1 MFRAS
6 VGTLICYARSSK
18 WLVEESILTST
29 EDPSEKNV
37 ISKRER
43 FARYKPLFLRVSKVV
58 IAIVVVGGLWI
69 ATRSAVT
76 QWKQEKGK
84 LQRQIESLDSELVS
98 ATQGDRAELLARR
111 EALVASLPHW
121 TSIRWHYVVAAGF
134 LYGLGLLPS
143 GFLLR
148 RALVSLGQRPRYG
161 IVLAAQLM
169 GHIGKYVPGK
179 AMVIVIRA
187 GVLARD
193 GVEPLQATMSV
204 FLETF
209 LMMAVGGAVAGI
221 VVLWLPVPV
230 WISVMAA
237 GIAAIASLPTFPL
250 VLRVVAK
257 RLIKDCTQVEEG
269 RLGWGLFV
277 AGWAW
282 SSLSWLLI
290 GASFTLLVAAIPGF
304 SAGNVDATPGVVE
317 LYLVCTAAMSLAVV
331 IGFASLLPG
340 GAGIRE
346 LVVTTVLA
354 VSIGATQAI
363 LAAIAARLL
372 FATVEGLVAAFCW
385 LWLRGVCVAAEEE
398 TRGNFV

>member
-1 MFRAS
+1 M
-6 VGTLICYARSSK
+6 
-18 WLVEESILTST
+18 TST
-29 EDPSEKNV
+29 EDQTEKNDN
-37 ISKRER
+37 SRRELLK
-43 FARYKPLFLRVSKVV
+43 RYKPLFLRVAKWV
-58 IAIVVVGGLWI
+58 IAVLVLGGLWI
-69 ATRSAVT
+69 ASRSAVT
-76 QWKQEKGK
+76 QWREEKAK
-84 LQRQIESLDSELVS
+84 VQQQIAAIDSELDS
-98 ATQGDRAELLARR
+98 ATQAESEALLVRR
-111 EALVASLPHW
+111 EALVASLPNW
-121 TSIRWHYVVAAGF
+121 SSIRWHYVLAAAL
-134 LYGLGLLPS
+134 LYGLGLVPS

-148 RALVSLGQRPRYG
+148 RALVSLGQRPRVG
-161 IVLAAQLM
+161 TVLAAQLM

-193 GVEPLQATMSV
+193 GVKPVQATMSV

-221 VVLWLPVPV
+221 VVLWLPVPT
-230 WISVMAA
+230 WISVMAG
-237 GIAAIASLPTFPL
+237 GIALVASLPTFPL
-250 VLRVVAK
+250 VLKVVAK
-257 RLIKDCTQVEEG
+257 RLIKDFSEVADA
-269 RLGWGLFV
+269 RIGWGLFV

-290 GASFTLLVAAIPGF
+290 GASFTVLVAAIPGF
-304 SAGNVDATPGVVE
+304 SVMGADAAPGAVE

-354 VSIGATQAI
+354 VSIGATHAI

-372 FATVEGLVAAFCW
+372 FAAVEGVVALCCW
-385 LWLRGVCVAAEEE
+385 LWLRSSLPAANDELGEHALQS
-398 TRGNFV
+398 

>member
-1 MFRAS
+1 M
-6 VGTLICYARSSK
+6 
-18 WLVEESILTST
+18 TST
-29 EDPSEKNV
+29 EDQIEQ
-37 ISKRER
+37 SKHSNRLLLK
-43 FARYKPLFLRVSKVV
+43 RYKPLFLRVAKWV
-58 IAIVVVGGLWI
+58 IAVLVVGGLWI
-69 ATRSAVT
+69 AGRSAVT
-76 QWKQEKGK
+76 QWKEEKSK
-84 LQRQIESLDSELVS
+84 VQQQIESIDSELEA
-98 ATQGDRAELLARR
+98 ATQVEREALLLRR
-111 EALVASLPHW
+111 ETLVASLPNW
-121 TSIRWHYVVAAGF
+121 TSIRWHYVLAAGF

-148 RALVSLGQRPRYG
+148 RALVSLGQRPRTG
-161 IVLAAQLM
+161 TVLAAQLM

-193 GVEPLQATMSV
+193 GVKPVQATMSV

-221 VVLWLPVPV
+221 VVLWLPVPT
-230 WISVMAA
+230 WISFMAG
-237 GIAAIASLPTFPL
+237 GIAIVASLPTFPL
-250 VLRVVAK
+250 VLKVVAK
-257 RLIKDCTQVEEG
+257 RLIKDFSAVADGEI
-269 RLGWGLFV
+269 GWGLFF

-290 GASFTLLVAAIPGF
+290 GASFTVLVSAIPGF
-304 SAGNVDATPGVVE
+304 SAMGENVAPSLVE

-354 VSIGATQAI
+354 VSIGTTHAI

-372 FATVEGLVAAFCW
+372 FATVEGVVALCSW
-385 LWLRGVCVAAEEE
+385 LWLRACSRTAGEEPAANALQSGV
-398 TRGNFV
+398 R